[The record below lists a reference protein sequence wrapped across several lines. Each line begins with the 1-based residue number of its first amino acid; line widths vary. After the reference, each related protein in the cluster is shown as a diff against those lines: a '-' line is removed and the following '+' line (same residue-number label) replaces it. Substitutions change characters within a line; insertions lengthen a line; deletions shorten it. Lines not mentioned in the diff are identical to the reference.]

1 MFLTSGFLLVLSLL
15 IFLFNARLRER
26 VSFSL
31 GGMASILLALAIIFF
46 ISAWAR
52 KRTKGVKRSP

>member
-1 MFLTSGFLLVLSLL
+1 MFLTSGFFLVLSLA
-15 IFLFNARLRER
+15 IFLLNARLRER

-31 GGMASILLALAIIFF
+31 GGVASVMLALAIVLF

-52 KRTKGVKRSP
+52 KSAKGMKRSS

>member
-1 MFLTSGFLLVLSLL
+1 MFLTSGFFLVLSLA
-15 IFLFNARLRER
+15 IFLLNARLRER

-31 GGMASILLALAIIFF
+31 GGVASVLLALAIVLF

-52 KRTKGVKRSP
+52 KSAKGMKRSS

>member
-1 MFLTSGFLLVLSLL
+1 MFMTSGFLLVLSLV
-15 IFLFNARLRER
+15 IFLFNARMRER

-31 GGMASILLALAIIFF
+31 GGVASILLALAIVFF

-52 KRTKGVKRSP
+52 KSINSVKRS

>member
-1 MFLTSGFLLVLSLL
+1 MFMTSGFLLVLSLV
-15 IFLFNARLRER
+15 IFLFNARMRER

-31 GGMASILLALAIIFF
+31 GGVASILLALAIVFF

-52 KRTKGVKRSP
+52 KSIHGVKRS

>member
-1 MFLTSGFLLVLSLL
+1 MFLTSGFFLVLSLA
-15 IFLFNARLRER
+15 IFLFNSRLRER

-31 GGMASILLALAIIFF
+31 GGVAAVLLALAIVLF

-52 KRTKGVKRSP
+52 KSARGVKRS

>member
-1 MFLTSGFLLVLSLL
+1 MFLTSGFFLVLSLT
-15 IFLFNARLRER
+15 IFLFNARLGER

-31 GGMASILLALAIIFF
+31 GGVASILLALAIVLF

-52 KRTKGVKRSP
+52 KSIRGVKRS

>member
-1 MFLTSGFLLVLSLL
+1 MFLTSGFLLVMSLL
-15 IFLFNARLRER
+15 IFLFNARLRDR

-31 GGMASILLALAIIFF
+31 GGVASILLGLAIVFF

-52 KRTKGVKRSP
+52 KSVRGVKRS

>member
-1 MFLTSGFLLVLSLL
+1 MFLTSGFFLVLSLA

-31 GGMASILLALAIIFF
+31 GGVASVLLALAIVLF

-52 KRTKGVKRSP
+52 KSAKGMKRSS

>member
-1 MFLTSGFLLVLSLL
+1 MFLTSGFFLVLSLA

-31 GGMASILLALAIIFF
+31 GGAASVLLALAIVLF

-52 KRTKGVKRSP
+52 KSAKGMKRSS